1 MGFET
6 VSLTDV
12 GPERDH
18 NEDSVY
24 HGPVGDT
31 GHEEMRYSG
40 TVSDVA
46 LVAVADGMGGHRA
59 GDVAS
64 EAALEAFVEYV
75 ETADWDATEK
85 GRRDMLTAAARAA
98 NARLQEMVEEN
109 PELDGMGT
117 TLVGALLSNGEATVV
132 NVGDSR
138 GYQLL
143 DGDIKQVTTDQSLV
157 QQLVEQGTID
167 PEEADDHPQK
177 NVLSQALGTD
187 EEVDPDTYHLPVKGV
202 VLVCSDGLSDEA
214 SGREIHSRVAGAQS
228 LVAAAENLVDLANEL
243 DGSDNVGVALAR
255 EV

>member
-1 MGFET
+1 MRFET

-12 GPERDH
+12 GLERDH

-24 HGPVGDT
+24 NGPLGDT
-31 GHEEMRYSG
+31 RHEGTRHSG

-64 EAALEAFVEYV
+64 EAALEAFVEFV
-75 ETADWDATEK
+75 ETADWDTTEE
-85 GRRDMLTAAARAA
+85 GRQDMLTAAARAA
-98 NARLQEMVEEN
+98 NTHLREMIAEN

-117 TLVGALLSNGEATVV
+117 TLVGALLEDGSATLV

-138 GYQLL
+138 GYHLY
-143 DGDIKQVTTDQSLV
+143 DGGIDQVTTDQSLV
-157 QQLVEQGTID
+157 QQLVEEGTIE
-167 PEEADDHPQK
+167 PEAADDHPQK
-177 NVLSQALGTD
+177 NVLSQALGT
-187 EEVDPDTYHLPVKGV
+187 EETVDPDTYHLPLED
-202 VLVCSDGLSDEA
+202 VLLLCSDGLSDEA
-214 SGREIHSRVAGAQS
+214 SGREIHSGVAGASS
-228 LVAAAENLVDLANEL
+228 LEAAAENLVDLANEL

>member
-31 GHEEMRYSG
+31 RHEETRYSG

-75 ETADWDATEK
+75 ETADWDATEE

-98 NARLQEMVEEN
+98 NARLREMVAEN

-117 TLVGALLSNGEATVV
+117 TLVGALLEDGSATLV

-138 GYQLL
+138 GYHLT
-143 DGDIKQVTTDQSLV
+143 DGGIEQVTTDQSLV
-157 QQLVEQGTID
+157 QQLVDEGTIE
-167 PEEADDHPQK
+167 PEAADDHPQK

-187 EEVDPDTYHLPVKGV
+187 DEVDPDTYHLPLED
-202 VLVCSDGLSDEA
+202 VLLLCSDGLSDDVPDQ
-214 SGREIHSRVAGAQS
+214 EILDTVAGASS
-228 LVAAAENLVDLANEL
+228 LEAAAESLVELANEL